1 MSRTLRNKWIAA
13 ISVGVIVG
21 AGAGIGVLA
30 GTGDED
36 STVATAAA
44 AARRPAAAA
53 AVTSTTVPV
62 SADAAPAPVEGA
74 AEIAPLDPAAAAP
87 VADAPIVA
95 APAAT
100 RRNGGAGSTGTSRT
114 PNGSTATAGAA
125 TPSAATS
132 GAAPTP
138 VTPTPAAAPAPAVTP
153 TPAAAPAPAVTPTPA
168 APAAPSAPRN
178 ARVRLGFAGTTA
190 TRGSQPLVVHVDWD
204 APASGSVGGYAVA
217 CRKSGTSTGGTTLA
231 AAASARSIAFP
242 ALPVGQSHSCTV
254 QATGPAGVSPVAN
267 ATGSATPVSQPPAS
281 FSAGTCLVG
290 SRDGIIGERYLVTG
304 PPPLVRPAG
313 VTASSLWAQP
323 SLGGT
328 ASELRTPS
336 SSPITW
342 ATLTDYPGHYERR
355 GGSSISVWVEW
366 TVQSAGTTYTML
378 SPAVT
383 APCS

>member
-1 MSRTLRNKWIAA
+1 MRGSAEIGEGTMSRTLRNKWIAA

-138 VTPTPAAAPAPAVTP
+138 VTP

-328 ASELRTPS
+328 ASELRTLS